1 MATFVIGNF
10 SQKTN
15 EQYLKATFP
24 NGYTAV
30 TAPNGNTVYVAPLDE
45 GDSTYTIDFQVKK

>member
-10 SQKTN
+10 SPKTN
-15 EQYLKATFP
+15 EQYLKTTFP

-30 TAPNGNTVYVAPLDE
+30 AAPNGNTVYVAPLDE
-45 GDSTYTIDFQVKK
+45 GDSTYTINFQVKK